1 MGAIVFQEMV
11 GNKTH
16 GIRIVIKVD
25 LNSTFRLITMGVA
38 SIIRA
43 VIINSIQGAIRIPS
57 TTRPQI
63 ANKIVLIRKME
74 ARISNSSRD
83 LATTTRTNKATINS
97 NTSSNRHPYPLSLTT
112 QYQSCLRET
121 RLSPPVKTR
130 NKRPKNNPLS
140 SFLAIPSACGK

>member
-11 GNKTH
+11 GNKTP
-16 GIRIVIKVD
+16 GIRIVIKVV

-38 SIIRA
+38 LIIRA
-43 VIINSIQGAIRIPS
+43 VIINSLQGAIKTPS
-57 TTRPQI
+57 TTHPQI

-74 ARISNSSRD
+74 GKISSSRD

-97 NTSSNRHPYPLSLTT
+97 NTSSNRHPCPLSLTT
-112 QYQSCLRET
+112 QYRSCLRET

-130 NKRPKNNPLS
+130 NKRPKNNPSS